1 MHFLGRCFLYP
12 AMRYKL
18 GVAAQAKCKEKI
30 KQFAECCSDKT
41 FTVVFACRDQLNEM
55 NACLK
60 HWCVLPFH
68 HVSFAARIAMGF
80 EKRAGPPEPPVSS
93 TDVNSCPACSSALR
107 SSIPGR
113 SQRPVRLFGV
123 TSDDRVFDVC

>member
-1 MHFLGRCFLYP
+1 MHFLARCFLYP

-60 HWCVLPFH
+60 HWCVLPFR

-80 EKRAGPPEPPVSS
+80 EKCAGPPETPVSS
-93 TDVNSCPACSSALR
+93 TNVNSCPACSSAL
-107 SSIPGR
+107 SAPR
-113 SQRPVRLFGV
+113 SQV
-123 TSDDRVFDVC
+123 TVSGLYDFSVPLRIIVSSTC